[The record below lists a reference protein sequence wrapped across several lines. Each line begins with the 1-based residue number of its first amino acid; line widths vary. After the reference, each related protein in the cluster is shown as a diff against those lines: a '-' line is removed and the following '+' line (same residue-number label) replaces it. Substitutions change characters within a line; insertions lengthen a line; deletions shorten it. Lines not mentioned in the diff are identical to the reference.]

1 MKTVKTIRKKH
12 RNKSLRSNFI
22 RYDTKSTGNN
32 KINCDYIKIKNIVLQ
47 LIQSRNETTTHR
59 KKIMFYLLRD
69 LYPEYVKN
77 PYNSGEKKK
86 KKKRASNSKYGPRI

>member
-59 KKIMFYLLRD
+59 KKIVLSAKRLVSRICKEPLQLRR
-69 LYPEYVKN
+69 
-77 PYNSGEKKK
+77 KKK
-86 KKKRASNSKYGPRI
+86 KKKKKGK